1 MPPWAN
7 RQKLVTIHVNTK
19 DTLYTSSDRAA
30 RDFRFDDSVADV
42 FPDMIQRSVPGY
54 TMVITMTEML
64 AKKYG
69 QPGSILYDL
78 GCSLGASTAAMQRG
92 MQGRACDIIAVDNS
106 AAMLQRC
113 EKSHISNDNTQF
125 ICADIC
131 TIPMA
136 AGSASMVVLNFTLQ
150 FLTIEQRTPLLQKI
164 FTSLRPGGVLLLA
177 EKIRFAEAEQQAF
190 YTDLYHDFKR
200 ANGYS
205 DGEITQKRAALANI
219 LRPETLATHQQ
230 RLSEVGFNTIHTWL
244 QCISFASLFAI
255 K

>member
-136 AGSASMVVLNFTLQ
+136 AASASMVVLNFTLQ
-150 FLTIEQRTPLLQKI
+150 F
-164 FTSLRPGGVLLLA
+164 LLA

-230 RLSEVGFNTIHTWL
+230 RLSQVGFNTIHTWL